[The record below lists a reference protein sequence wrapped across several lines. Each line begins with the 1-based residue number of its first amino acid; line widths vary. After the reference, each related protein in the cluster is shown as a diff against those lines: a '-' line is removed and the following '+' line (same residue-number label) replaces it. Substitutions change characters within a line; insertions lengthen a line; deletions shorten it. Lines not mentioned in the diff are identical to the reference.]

1 MFSIQQ
7 HVIGSRLT
15 LANCHEIVYLQPPPQ
30 HHTMQCLETQRSML
44 AQKQTKARAPY
55 DRLPD
60 HTQRGIV
67 KYIQHHR
74 DQKFATY
81 CNKDIFTFGKRHST
95 FRDRVQRFY
104 QDLQRGRNRKRLE
117 QLINKFAQE
126 EIDNKMM
133 TCSGLGKRSPAKT
146 AKSTAAAPRPILK
159 TAPSE
164 NPRGRFIEAG
174 NPYDQ
179 DDGDDEEYDQDQE
192 YIEDDD
198 DDDDNVNPRAGAKQD
213 NPPLRRRRP
222 PPPRGEE
229 KECKSSCPDVSR
241 LFTCISISLY
251 SLSLLCFLY

>member
-1 MFSIQQ
+1 
-7 HVIGSRLT
+7 
-15 LANCHEIVYLQPPPQ
+15 
-30 HHTMQCLETQRSML
+30 ML

-55 DRLPD
+55 DHLPD

-95 FRDRVQRFY
+95 FRDRVQRFC
-104 QDLQRGRNRKRLE
+104 QDLQRGRSQKRLN

-126 EIDNKMM
+126 EIEM
-133 TCSGLGKRSPAKT
+133 TRSGLGKRSPAKT

-164 NPRGRFIEAG
+164 NPRVRFIEAG

-179 DDGDDEEYDQDQE
+179 YDGEDEEYDHQE
-192 YIEDDD
+192 YIEDEDD

-213 NPPLRRRRP
+213 SPPLRRRRPP